1 MHPRG
6 CKQPLPWLRYP
17 GMKTTHKVKLPAQ
30 PANDV
35 KDTRQYADPID
46 EDALDDQIALAI
58 ASEEAAY
65 AEVIAN
71 DPPKFDLSKGQGM
84 PYTLND
90 PIVRK
95 PRRD

>member
-1 MHPRG
+1 
-6 CKQPLPWLRYP
+6 
-17 GMKTTHKVKLPAQ
+17 MKEQ
-30 PANDV
+30 PAPDEE
-35 KDTRQYADPID
+35 KPRQYADPID

-58 ASEEAAY
+58 ASEEEAY
-65 AEVIAN
+65 AEVLAN

-95 PRRD
+95 QSPT